1 MMSCRRIAIAVLPCT
16 FGLAEGAPSPTNFRV
31 KSSFLGFLFA
41 MLLSLMPSALAV
53 VDDAHTFALEAAT
66 PYVKDGY
73 AVREEHWAGSLQK
86 GARSSIQHQLF
97 GGNDY
102 WFWLASDEE
111 AAKVSIHV
119 YDGKGNLVDSE
130 AWNRGSMAAVRVQ
143 PKRTGT
149 YYIVFQIDDTKLKR
163 TRWAVA
169 YGYK

>member
-1 MMSCRRIAIAVLPCT
+1 MAVNPCT
-16 FGLAEGAPSPTNFRV
+16 FDLAERGPSPTNAPV
-31 KSSFLGFLFA
+31 KLLCLLFA
-41 MLLSLMPSALAV
+41 VLLAVAPSGIAV
-53 VDDAHTFALEAAT
+53 VDDAQSFALEAAT

-73 AVREEHWAGSLQK
+73 AVREEFWGGWLAK
-86 GARSSIQHQLF
+86 GKQSSIQHQLF

-111 AAKVSIHV
+111 DAKLNIHV
-119 YDGKGNLVDSE
+119 YDSKGNLVETD
-130 AWNRGSMAAVRVQ
+130 AWSKGSMAGVRVQ

-149 YYIVFQIDDTKLKR
+149 YYIVLQVTDTKLKR

>member
-1 MMSCRRIAIAVLPCT
+1 VKPTFLRLFLALVLVVT
-16 FGLAEGAPSPTNFRV
+16 PSV
-31 KSSFLGFLFA
+31 Q
-41 MLLSLMPSALAV
+41 AV

-66 PYVKDGY
+66 PYVNDGY
-73 AVREEHWAGSLQK
+73 AVREEQWAGWLAK
-86 GARSSIQHQLF
+86 GKQSSIQHQLF

-111 AAKVSIHV
+111 DAKLSIHV
-119 YDGKGNLVDSE
+119 YDAAGNLVDTE
-130 AWNRGSMAAVRVQ
+130 AWKKGHMAAVRVQ

-149 YYIVFQIDDTKLKR
+149 YYIVFQVEETKLKR

>member
-1 MMSCRRIAIAVLPCT
+1 MAKAVIPCT
-16 FGLAEGAPSPTNFRV
+16 FDLADRGPSPTYTLV
-31 KSSFLGFLFA
+31 KPTFLCLLLTL
-41 MLLSLMPSALAV
+41 LLSVAPSGLAV

-66 PYVKDGY
+66 PYVQDGY
-73 AVREEHWAGSLQK
+73 AVREEHWAGWLAK
-86 GARSSIQHQLF
+86 GKQSSIRHQLF

-111 AAKVSIHV
+111 AAKLQVHV
-119 YDGKGNLVDSE
+119 YDSGGNLVDAQ
-130 AWNRGSMAAVRVQ
+130 AWSKGHMAGVRVQ

-163 TRWAVA
+163 TRWALA